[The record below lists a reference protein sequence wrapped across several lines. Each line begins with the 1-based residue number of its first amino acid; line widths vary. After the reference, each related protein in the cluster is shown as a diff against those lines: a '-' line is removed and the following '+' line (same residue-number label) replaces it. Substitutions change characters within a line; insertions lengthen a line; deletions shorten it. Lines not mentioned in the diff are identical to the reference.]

1 METTPC
7 NTEVELSWSNAKLP
21 FLNLC
26 LLIYEL
32 TTWLQTATTVNK
44 IFHRLTEV
52 KNRPACSSSAFA
64 CMSNWK
70 PCCSPIYSYFADVF
84 SQVSILS
91 MSCQS
96 CMHDCLF
103 HASLSMDVS
112 ACDSTKTNYKMKQWS
127 WEVIKYPRGRS
138 HFVSRK
144 FLQLPWGPVQGLQ
157 AVLPVYV
164 GWRWMEMLGIYEQ
177 GLNPTFLRFSSTYS
191 WWLLSKKHC
200 F

>member
-1 METTPC
+1 MSSLRGSRQPP
-7 NTEVELSWSNAKLP
+7 LSTKYSTDWLRWKTGQHVQVV
-21 FLNLC
+21 
-26 LLIYEL
+26 LL
-32 TTWLQTATTVNK
+32 
-44 IFHRLTEV
+44 H
-52 KNRPACSSSAFA
+52 A

-96 CMHDCLF
+96 CMLDCLF